1 MTSRTTYY
9 NQTYKMKIDMDNNF
23 DWAEGMA
30 SAVTAADKDGVIR
43 YMNRKARE
51 TYKKHGNLIGK
62 SLYDCHGER
71 AAAIIRRLLTEGGT
85 NAYTIEKEGLRKMIY
100 QTAVTAADGRVE
112 GIVEVSMV
120 IPDEL
125 PHYIRG

>member
-1 MTSRTTYY
+1 ME
-9 NQTYKMKIDMDNNF
+9 NMNDF

-30 SAVTAADKDGVIR
+30 CAVTAADKDGVIR
-43 YMNRKARE
+43 YMNRRARE
-51 TYKKHGNLIGK
+51 TYRKHGDLIGK

-71 AAAIIRRLLTEGGT
+71 AAGIIRRLLTEGGT
-85 NAYTIEKEGLRKMIY
+85 NAYTIEKEGVRKMIY
-100 QTAVTAADGRVE
+100 QTACTDADGRVE

-125 PHYIRG
+125 PHYVRG